1 MTPGM
6 ADDVVGTFEYDLT
19 TGEMTWSTMLH
30 DLHGVAPD
38 ADQPLLT
45 AMVNAMLPADRQQ
58 ACAVFHRGARDGG
71 LFSVRY
77 RMTAPAGHQHELVVA
92 AESWGLDGAAYVS
105 GFVIDVTAPL
115 TEHMNQAVAASAEHR
130 AVIEQAK
137 GAMMLALGVPEEA
150 AFLMLRRLSNSHQS
164 RLTDLASRFLEFLR
178 TKAPTEEPAVAVL
191 SRFIDTLDAQQAPT
205 KVPAPRTTAAAL
217 DSAAVPART

>member
-1 MTPGM
+1 M

-19 TGEMTWSTMLH
+19 TGEMTWSSMLY

-38 ADQPLLT
+38 TDRPLLAVWAD
-45 AMVNAMLPADRQQ
+45 AMQPADKQE
-58 ACAVFHRGARDGG
+58 ACAVFHRGVREGG

-77 RMTAPAGHQHELVVA
+77 RMTDATGQQHELVVA

-115 TEHMNQAVAASAEHR
+115 TEHVNQAVAASGQHR

-137 GAMMLALGVPEEA
+137 GALMLALGVPEEA
-150 AFLMLRRLSNSHQS
+150 AFLALRRLSHSHNI
-164 RLTDLASRFLEFLR
+164 RLGDLADRFLQFLR
-178 TKAPTEEPAVAVL
+178 TAAPTQEPAVAAL
-191 SRFIDTLDAQQAPT
+191 SRFIDDLETTMVPCRQVDTDTPPQSPEAAP
-205 KVPAPRTTAAAL
+205 VAG
-217 DSAAVPART
+217 